1 MHKKGDSKDADYF
14 YTVNALNVFKPWT
27 CMFMDYLDSNI
38 IYLHRASRIDFN
50 PEVWKDEA

>member
-27 CMFMDYLDSNI
+27 CMFMDDLDSNI